1 MLYQKKN
8 IAVNPAVD
16 VSVPGPLPACLV
28 GSLSQEALAD
38 LSWVSAEI
46 AQAEGLV
53 GMGFFAYT
61 PTASQAFM
69 PKIDFLRL
77 FTAPESYAIG
87 VAAGTIP
94 TNPPDPTKVIP
105 AVGVYYMRLM
115 ASDRISLQDQDV
127 QNGVPMLEFAGLIG
141 PGRAAQILAG
151 VAVND

>member
-16 VSVPGPLPACLV
+16 VGVPGPLPACLV
-28 GSLSQEALAD
+28 GNLSPEALAD

-61 PTASQAFM
+61 PPAPHVFL

-77 FTAPESYAIG
+77 FKVVETAAILE
-87 VAAGTIP
+87 AAKT
-94 TNPPDPTKVIP
+94 IP
-105 AVGVYYMRLM
+105 AVAVYQYRLDN
-115 ASDRISLQDQDV
+115 ADRISLQDQDV

-141 PGRAAQILAG
+141 LGRAAQILAG
-151 VAVND
+151 VKVDG

>member
-16 VSVPGPLPACLV
+16 VGVPGPLPACLV
-28 GSLSQEALAD
+28 GSLSPEALAD

-61 PTASQAFM
+61 PPAPQAFM

-77 FTAPESYAIG
+77 FKVVETVAILEA
-87 VAAGTIP
+87 VKT
-94 TNPPDPTKVIP
+94 VP
-105 AVGVYYMRLM
+105 AVAVYQYRLDN
-115 ASDRISLQDQDV
+115 ADRISLQDQDV